1 MLDSWPSLLLELL
14 RTLTQILTA
23 GIAITAFS
31 LLIYAFTFNLR
42 NRVARSFM
50 LILVCV
56 VTVFTA
62 DALGST
68 ASDLID
74 IEFWLRLQWVGI
86 LFLPAAYLHFSDAL
100 METTGRPSRGRRR
113 LAVRFSYFI
122 SFLFLISLPFYIFVG
137 PVVINEGPASFLHP
151 TSLTA
156 IFVGYYLG
164 VMLISWINFV
174 RAYRRTTNLTSRRR
188 MVYLLAGAAA
198 PALGSFPFLLFDS
211 GYASLHPLLFW
222 LTAFLSN
229 LLVGVLL
236 VVMAYAVAFFGVSWT
251 DRVVKARLFKWLM
264 RGPITASIT
273 LGLVTIVRR
282 TGEAFGFSYSAFV
295 PIVMVGTIL
304 LLEHMI
310 TLFSSLAE
318 RFLFDGS
325 DRAEL
330 ELLRELEDRLL
341 THNDLRQFLEMVLAA
356 VRDRLQASG
365 AFVAALNSDGF
376 EVIARTGQVNLEP
389 ANEAEIVQIIE
400 ANIKQPGVL
409 VQWRQDYLMILV
421 NDGDLEYKPVGVLGV
436 NGIGQ
441 ALLDED
447 ALQALSVLARRAAMA
462 LRDRQIQHQVFQTLI
477 DLTPQ
482 VDLIQSLRA
491 AGRYNETRLSQE
503 ELPIPESELT
513 QWVKEALT
521 HYWGGPKLT
530 ESPLIQLQLIQDMA
544 LKMEGNTANALRA
557 VLREA
562 IDRIKPAGERKFT
575 AEWILYNILEMKFM
589 EGRKVREIA
598 LRLAMSEADLY
609 RKQRVA
615 IDSVAR
621 MIMEMENAIR
631 KEK

>member
-1 MLDSWPSLLLELL
+1 MLNSWPSLLLDLL
-14 RTLTQILTA
+14 HTLTQILTA

-74 IEFWLRLQWVGI
+74 IEVWLRLQWVGI

-137 PVVINEGPASFLHP
+137 PVMINEGPAPFLHP

-164 VMLISWINFV
+164 VMLVSWINFV

-188 MVYLLAGAAA
+188 MIYLLAGAAA

-229 LLVGVLL
+229 LLVGALL

-282 TGEAFGFSYSAFV
+282 AGEAFGFSYSAFV

-318 RFLFDGS
+318 RFLFDGG

-365 AFVAALNSDGF
+365 AFVAALNGDGF

-389 ANEAEIVQIIE
+389 AHEAEIVEIVE
-400 ANIKQPGVL
+400 TNTKQTGGL
-409 VQWRQDYLMILV
+409 VPWQQDYLMILV
-421 NDGDLEYKPVGVLGV
+421 NDGDLEHKPVGVLGV
-436 NGIGQ
+436 SGIGQ

-447 ALQALSVLARRAAMA
+447 ALQSLNVLARRAAMA
-462 LRDRQIQHQVFQTLI
+462 LRDRQIQHQVFQTLM

-521 HYWGGPKLT
+521 HYWGGPRLT
-530 ESPLIQLQLIQDMA
+530 ESPLIQLQLIQDLA

-562 IDRIKPAGERKFT
+562 IDRIKPSGERKFT

-598 LRLAMSEADLY
+598 MRLAMSEADLY